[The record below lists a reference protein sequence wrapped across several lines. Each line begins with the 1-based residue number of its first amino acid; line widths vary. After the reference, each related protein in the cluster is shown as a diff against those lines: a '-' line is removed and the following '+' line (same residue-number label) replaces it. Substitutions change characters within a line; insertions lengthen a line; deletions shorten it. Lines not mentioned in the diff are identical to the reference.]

1 MVVVSMALWYGES
14 KARGRGVRW
23 RGGAAKAAAAESART
38 RGSQLRTFRPPFS
51 LRPLP
56 IMALSLSAQPQLR
69 ARQSRFAGVALRGR
83 APAAR
88 AAPRAAAAVTQT
100 TRAGIFDFLTPKP
113 AEASA
118 GAATQAFICIDCGY
132 IYRRAPLGGAFAART
147 AGGRLIFTE
156 RARYPECAALT
167 PPRRRACFDAQQR
180 RHQQGELLLQVPR
193 GAHAHAAAHTR
204 STHTQTRA
212 STLAPKA
219 WRVRADPALMRP
231 CLAAP
236 AAQCDSGKNRF
247 KAQEA
252 SGGAYKALA
261 AAKKQAKVVRQA
273 ASAKGERPR
282 DKLRAAAIE
291 AGRKMDADKGRVD
304 KGGAGSGGE
313 GGGAKKKG
321 WFG

>member
-1 MVVVSMALWYGES
+1 MRSAAATSRRRTFSTSALWC
-14 KARGRGVRW
+14 
-23 RGGAAKAAAAESART
+23 ART
-38 RGSQLRTFRPPFS
+38 RRSRPDAHTEHVRAHAP
-51 LRPLP
+51 
-56 IMALSLSAQPQLR
+56 QPWPQN
-69 ARQSRFAGVALRGR
+69 
-83 APAAR
+83 AAR
-88 AAPRAAAAVTQT
+88 A
-100 TRAGIFDFLTPKP
+100 
-113 AEASA
+113 
-118 GAATQAFICIDCGY
+118 C
-132 IYRRAPLGGAFAART
+132 
-147 AGGRLIFTE
+147 
-156 RARYPECAALT
+156 
-167 PPRRRACFDAQQR
+167 
-180 RHQQGELLLQVPR
+180 
-193 GAHAHAAAHTR
+193 
-204 STHTQTRA
+204 
-212 STLAPKA
+212 
-219 WRVRADPALMRP
+219 DPALIRP